1 MMVYRNLEQ
10 RMRARSAAL
19 LASMESGLG
28 RMLQAWVLIAGL
40 ACAARMAATPVATGG
55 VSLGSAITYVMVVV
69 APLASMVLALRWFA
83 DGDRQPQPATRFA
96 LAGRWR
102 SVAPSEAR
110 RHPLY
115 GASGVMVSL
124 LVGILLNV
132 PIRAAEFFAA
142 VPPIPGG
149 APEWL
154 STLQFALTLDVL
166 LFTSLY
172 AIAFV
177 AALKRLP
184 MFPRLLVAI
193 WLCDI
198 GVQLMIG
205 HAVASTPGLP
215 APVGHALHSLLA
227 GNVGKVLIS
236 VSLWLPYLLLSTRVN
251 VTYRH
256 RLPA

>member
-1 MMVYRNLEQ
+1 MRVYRKIQ
-10 RMRARSAAL
+10 HRMHARSAAL
-19 LASMESGLG
+19 LASMEAGLD
-28 RMLQAWVLIAGL
+28 RMLLAWLLIAGL
-40 ACAARMAATPVATGG
+40 ACAARMAAAPIATGG
-55 VSLGSAITYVMVVV
+55 VSLGSAITYFLMVV
-69 APLASMVLALRWFA
+69 APCASMILALRWFA
-83 DGDRQPQPATRFA
+83 DRERQPQPAMRFA

-102 SVAPSEAR
+102 NVAASEAR
-110 RHPLY
+110 RHRHY

-124 LVGILLNV
+124 LIGMLLNV
-132 PIRAAEFFAA
+132 PIRAAEFFVAI
-142 VPPIPGG
+142 PPIPAG

-154 STLQFALTLDVL
+154 STLQIAMTLDVL

-184 MFPRLLVAI
+184 LFPRLLVAI
-193 WLCDI
+193 WI
-198 GVQLMIG
+198 GDVAVQLLIG

-215 APVGHALHSLLA
+215 APVASALHGLLT
-227 GNVGKVLIS
+227 GNVAKVLIS